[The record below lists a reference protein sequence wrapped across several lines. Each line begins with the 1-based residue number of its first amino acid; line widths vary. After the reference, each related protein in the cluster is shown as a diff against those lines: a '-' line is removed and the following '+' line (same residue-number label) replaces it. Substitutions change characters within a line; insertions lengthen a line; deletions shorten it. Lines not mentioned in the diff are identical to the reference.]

1 MEDESEPQAL
11 QYLRAQERNLE
22 SKIRDLESQD
32 WTGREALAKLTL
44 ARLKDQLERINLEII
59 KLL

>member
-1 MEDESEPQAL
+1 MIDEEEPQEL
-11 QYLRAQERNLE
+11 RNL
-22 SKIRDLESQD
+22 RLLERHLENKVKAWEALD

-44 ARLKDQLERINLEII
+44 AKLKDQLERINLQII